1 MPKLFEWKGW
11 IFLFYSLDCLEP
23 PHVHVRKDRKELK
36 IWLAD
41 LSVARNQRCTAKDI
55 SDILS
60 VVQVH
65 KSAFLEKWHEHFA
78 D

>member
-11 IFLFYSLDCLEP
+11 IFLFYSLDRMEP
-23 PHVHVRKDRKELK
+23 PHVHVRKERRELK
-36 IWLAD
+36 VWLKD
-41 LSVARNQRCTAKDI
+41 ISVARNQRCSPKDI

-60 VVQVH
+60 VVEVH
-65 KSAFLEKWHEHFA
+65 KDAFLEKWHEHFA